1 MRAGCNI
8 DISFIRR
15 VLDCVCQEI
24 HEDLLQAALIT
35 NDAVFEQTTE
45 ILGDLYVSIRVLE
58 LNKLDDFIQNIL
70 HHEVIAILGNLAVFE

>member
-1 MRAGCNI
+1 M
-8 DISFIRR
+8 
-15 VLDCVCQEI
+15 
-24 HEDLLQAALIT
+24 LQAALIT

-70 HHEVIAILGNLAVFE
+70 HHEVIAILGNLAVFEQCQVEEVMHFELDDACL